1 MFVIR
6 FPTQS
11 AQFGVLLETYRKG
24 GDIDHLAVC
33 FFRII
38 VGDRQNNIFLKNAD
52 FNISAICF
60 SYSFGTPD
68 YPGRD
73 CTPHPIIWAEYSAMN
88 LATGSKDSFLLM
100 SYFYI

>member
-38 VGDRQNNIFLKNAD
+38 VGDRQNNIFSEK
-52 FNISAICF
+52 C
-60 SYSFGTPD
+60 
-68 YPGRD
+68 
-73 CTPHPIIWAEYSAMN
+73 
-88 LATGSKDSFLLM
+88 
-100 SYFYI
+100 

>member
-24 GDIDHLAVC
+24 GDIDHLALC

-68 YPGRD
+68 YPGCVYPASHHMGGVLCD
-73 CTPHPIIWAEYSAMN
+73 EFGY
-88 LATGSKDSFLLM
+88 G
-100 SYFYI
+100 